1 VRKLLNPPWSPFGKG
16 GNDTPLLINV
26 SAIIL
31 SAGESQRMGTL
42 KPLLPFGEKTVIETV
57 LDNFLKVNLYEIIV
71 VLGYQ
76 ADRIIE
82 FINRYSVKTVTN
94 EKYKDGMLS
103 SIQKGI
109 EATDEKTEAYMIAL
123 VDQPFI
129 SPFLIEA
136 LLEKYENNGIIIP
149 SYNGKRGHP
158 IIIPAKY
165 IDEIFGL
172 DTNIGLRQLIQNHED
187 EIIYVDVAFDD
198 VIRDMDFPEDYKREI
213 GLVLKKE

>member
-1 VRKLLNPPWSPFGKG
+1 MNISG
-16 GNDTPLLINV
+16 
-26 SAIIL
+26 IIL
-31 SAGESQRMGTL
+31 SAGESRRMGTL

-57 LDNFLKVNLYEIIV
+57 LDNFLKVNLCEIIV

-76 ADRIIE
+76 AERIIE
-82 FINRYSVKTVTN
+82 TIGQNSAKIVVN
-94 EKYKDGMLS
+94 EKYEDGMLS

-109 EATDEKTEAYMIAL
+109 EATYEKTEAYMIAL

-129 SPFLIEA
+129 SSSLIES
-136 LLEKYENNGIIIP
+136 LLRKYDNNGIIIP

-165 IDEIFGL
+165 RDEIFRL
-172 DTNIGLRQLIQNHED
+172 DANIGLRQLIQNHED

-213 GLVLKKE
+213 GLVLKREGQRKADTNGCGN

>member
-31 SAGESQRMGTL
+31 SAGESRRMGTL

-76 ADRIIE
+76 ANRIIE
-82 FINRYSVKTVTN
+82 IISRYSVKIVFN

-129 SPFLIEA
+129 SSSLIES
-136 LLEKYENNGIIIP
+136 LLGKCENNGIVIP
-149 SYNGKRGHP
+149 SYNGRRGHP

-165 IDEIFGL
+165 RDEIFRL
-172 DTNIGLRQLIQNHED
+172 DANIGLRQLIQNHED
-187 EIIYVDVAFDD
+187 EIIYVDVSSDD

-213 GLVLKKE
+213 ELVLKRE

>member
-1 VRKLLNPPWSPFGKG
+1 MRKFLNPPWSPFSKG
-16 GNDTPLLINV
+16 GNYTPLLINI
-26 SAIIL
+26 SGIIL
-31 SAGESQRMGTL
+31 SAGESRRMGTL

-76 ADRIIE
+76 ASRIIE
-82 FINRYSVKTVTN
+82 IISRYSVKIVTN
-94 EKYKDGMLS
+94 EIYKDGMLS

-123 VDQPFI
+123 ADQPFI
-129 SPFLIEA
+129 HSSLIES
-136 LLEKYENNGIIIP
+136 LLKKCENNGIIIP
-149 SYNGKRGHP
+149 SYNGRRGHP

-165 IDEIFGL
+165 RDEIFGL
-172 DTNIGLRQLIQNHED
+172 DANIGLRQLIQNHED
-187 EIIYVDVAFDD
+187 EIIYVDVSSDD

>member
-165 IDEIFGL
+165 RDEIFGL